1 MYSGILAA
9 LTGAAAVVGSLW
21 YSFAEAA
28 PGAGILT
35 IVKVIPWVNL
45 AAVIIGIA
53 VAVYLRSN
61 KQEAWNDMGAV
72 FE

>member
-1 MYSGILAA
+1 M
-9 LTGAAAVVGSLW
+9 
-21 YSFAEAA
+21 
-28 PGAGILT
+28 T

-45 AAVIIGIA
+45 GALAVGIA